1 VGGDPYN
8 GWQSLP
14 QVADATLYPDW
25 TIDQRSGAK
34 IPVYQTQSLGDSN
47 IKRAVIVLS
56 GKNRDCWYCEFITG
70 ALPTHLAVDWN
81 AMNNALYNA
90 SYHDPGIRREEISIM
105 GPCFFTEGDSKS
117 GAVTDDTLLWRMTT
131 WIDGKTNVS
140 PGYHKV
146 SSFDVL
152 DALVSYYMNTTT
164 FPNLNTV
171 VVGGHSAGGQMA
183 QRYAMLRKTTEED
196 GRLHF
201 WVANPGS
208 LCWLIEDRPRPDN
221 SCSNADQYKYGLSG
235 EFPAYATSETSRL
248 GRNGLVSR
256 YNGRIMHYAW
266 GTADNGSGD
275 TSCKAFTQGR
285 THLERGRNFVSM
297 LEDLPGGIP
306 TLTTIDW
313 IEGVSHSNE
322 EMMSSAAGIDKIKL
336 FRYVSSNSTTPSGS
350 VSSPGVYPTPG
361 SPKTSGASC
370 SHTSSLFLLVLP
382 FCTVF
387 FLVQS

>member
-1 VGGDPYN
+1 MLLSFLLQFIPLVSAAVLYQRQQVNENPTVGGDPYN
-8 GWQSLP
+8 GWQTLP
-14 QVADATLYPDW
+14 QVTDATLYPDW
-25 TIDQRSGAK
+25 TINQRSGVK
-34 IPVYQTQSLGDSN
+34 IPVYQTKGLKSSD

-56 GKNRDCWYCEFITG
+56 GKNRDCWYY
-70 ALPTHLAVDWN
+70 WN

-90 SYHDPGIRREEISIM
+90 SYHDPGIRREDISII
-105 GPCFFTEGDSKS
+105 GPCFFTEADSKS

-131 WIDGKTNVS
+131 WIDGKADVS
-140 PGYHKV
+140 PGYLKV

-152 DALVSYYMNTTT
+152 DALVSYYMDTTT
-164 FPNLNTV
+164 FPNLKTV

-183 QRYAMLRKTTEED
+183 QRYAMLRKSTED
-196 GRLHF
+196 DDRLHF

-208 LCWLIEDRPRPDN
+208 LCWLTEDRPRPDN
-221 SCSNADQYKYGLSG
+221 SCSNTDQYKYGLGG

-256 YNGRIMHYAW
+256 YNGRNMHYAW

-306 TLTTIDW
+306 TLTTVDW

-322 EMMSSAAGIDKIKL
+322 EMMSSAAGIDKVAYL
-336 FRYVSSNSTTPSGS
+336 DVPF
-350 VSSPGVYPTPG
+350 
-361 SPKTSGASC
+361 A
-370 SHTSSLFLLVLP
+370 LLREL
-382 FCTVF
+382 T
-387 FLVQS
+387 